1 MANEILKPITNLPH
15 YYITKTGQVFSTKIS
30 PRYNKKGQL
39 REVKPKLTKGGYHY
53 LGAWVGSG
61 ADKHRE
67 WHRVH
72 RIVYREFVGPTPQG
86 LIVDHKNAIKTDN
99 RVENLQLLT
108 KKANSIKYHTIDK
121 QIRDGKAIKQK

>member
-61 ADKHRE
+61 ADKKRKWYRIHRL
-67 WHRVH
+67 
-72 RIVYREFVGPTPQG
+72 VYTEFVGPIEKG
-86 LIVDHKNAIKTDN
+86 YEIDHINNIKTDN
-99 RVENLQLLT
+99 RLENLQMLSKLDNVR
-108 KKANSIKYHTIDK
+108 KWFFKDK
-121 QIRDGKAIKQK
+121 QIRDAKKNKVR